1 MRRSSL
7 VLLVL
12 LLAACRA
19 EAPREGARSPATGRT
34 SDLSAART
42 DGCSQTRGQRPD
54 TSIRLGTPAAD
65 RWRHAMA
72 RGAEYRCVVHPSLT
86 LRLRLVGDTTHP
98 SLDSIVVLP
107 ETESADVL
115 QVLHREPGDAEM
127 PLPYHTDV
135 LSTFDLDADGFR
147 DLLVGKF
154 WGATGNRGYDV
165 WRFDPVA
172 RRFVADSALS
182 KMWNPSPIAGR
193 RCVSTYSNSSARDN
207 GTGVYC
213 LHDGRWRLDSAEM
226 NSWNRDS
233 NSVTRSIMVRRGD
246 TLVVVKT
253 ETRPDS
259 M

>member
-1 MRRSSL
+1 MSRSSSKISGTRSSRSPRFADGSCDASTSTMAARVGGCMDGDGVRIVASRTSFPPDRREAQAESPGRGTQASGGARRREAGPGLPWASAIRPPTPMRRSSL

-86 LRLRLVGDTTHP
+86 LRLRLVGDTTYP

-107 ETESADVL
+107 EGESSDVI
-115 QVLHREPGDAEM
+115 QVLHREPGNAEM
-127 PLPYHTDV
+127 PLPYHADA
-135 LSTFDLDADGFR
+135 LSTFDL
-147 DLLVGKF
+147 
-154 WGATGNRGYDV
+154 
-165 WRFDPVA
+165 
-172 RRFVADSALS
+172 
-182 KMWNPSPIAGR
+182 
-193 RCVSTYSNSSARDN
+193 
-207 GTGVYC
+207 
-213 LHDGRWRLDSAEM
+213 
-226 NSWNRDS
+226 
-233 NSVTRSIMVRRGD
+233 
-246 TLVVVKT
+246 
-253 ETRPDS
+253 
-259 M
+259 

>member
-86 LRLRLVGDTTHP
+86 LRLRLVGDTTYP

-107 ETESADVL
+107 EGESSDVI
-115 QVLHREPGDAEM
+115 QVLHREPGNAEM
-127 PLPYHTDV
+127 PLPYHADV
-135 LSTFDLDADGFR
+135 LSTFDLDADGHR

-165 WRFDPVA
+165 WRFDPAA

-246 TLVVVKT
+246 SLVLLKS

-259 M
+259 L